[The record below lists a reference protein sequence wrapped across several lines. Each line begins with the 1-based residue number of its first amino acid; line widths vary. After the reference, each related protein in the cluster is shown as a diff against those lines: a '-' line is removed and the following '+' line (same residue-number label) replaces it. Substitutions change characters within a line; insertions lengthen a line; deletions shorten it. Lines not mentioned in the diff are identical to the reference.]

1 MSHLN
6 EKEYWIIIPFCTK
19 ETAESVSKRIEL
31 STFIIEKPAGTH
43 RTEENF
49 RVRTKFEEEIAEEAK
64 KYVSTGK

>member
-1 MSHLN
+1 MKNLN
-6 EKEYWIIIPFCTK
+6 EKEYWIVIPFCTK
-19 ETAESVSKRIEL
+19 ETAEQVSKRVNL

-49 RVRTKFEEEIAEEAK
+49 RVRTEHEEMIKEEAL